1 MIIYHQQII
10 ERPHRINE
18 TAPRLND
25 NGAVGINLSYRDK
38 TGACRANMEN
48 ERKLA
53 TEEELARLIQTIKDM
68 PQEEALKIADNFKI
82 LSDIIKK
89 WHSETT
95 ENANK
100 C

>member
-1 MIIYHQQII
+1 
-10 ERPHRINE
+10 
-18 TAPRLND
+18 
-25 NGAVGINLSYRDK
+25 
-38 TGACRANMEN
+38 MEN